1 MIRLLRAAAAWCL
14 AAVLALPGIAAAAA
28 GSPASSTPA
37 PAPAGESA
45 GGVRFTVTADI
56 LNVRSE
62 PSLTAPVIGK
72 LRQGAAVEKLGEADD
87 WFRVRAGELVGW
99 AHSDYLKPTEGGSGG
114 SVDESSNNRA
124 DGPSGGRAD
133 EPSGGRADGNAGTP
147 DAGSGTRPETDPGAG
162 PDDGGLTD
170 VAPSRPKVIGRGIRV
185 APERQEV
192 ETETAGDGERA
203 GHVLGD
209 AVRVRTG
216 PGLDYEIE
224 GYLNR
229 GDRVTVT
236 GSEGEWFRIVTE
248 SGLAGWTAAAY
259 IGFRAD
265 GDAAEGALRG
275 KIIVVDPG
283 HGGNDSGT
291 IGTTFG
297 TYEKT
302 LNLSTAILLKR
313 ELELRGATVVMTRVT
328 DEERPSLQERV
339 GIAEQS
345 GGDAF
350 VSIHYN
356 SAATPASGIL
366 TFYYSG
372 GKDRPLAA
380 VIERRLAEGGLG
392 LASNGISFGNFHVMR
407 ENRLPAVLLELGF
420 LTNAL
425 DEELARTESFQL
437 AAAQAIALGLEDYFA
452 LPFAPQEESA

>member
-1 MIRLLRAAAAWCL
+1 
-14 AAVLALPGIAAAAA
+14 
-28 GSPASSTPA
+28 
-37 PAPAGESA
+37 
-45 GGVRFTVTADI
+45 
-56 LNVRSE
+56 
-62 PSLTAPVIGK
+62 
-72 LRQGAAVEKLGEADD
+72 
-87 WFRVRAGELVGW
+87 
-99 AHSDYLKPTEGGSGG
+99 
-114 SVDESSNNRA
+114 
-124 DGPSGGRAD
+124 
-133 EPSGGRADGNAGTP
+133 
-147 DAGSGTRPETDPGAG
+147 
-162 PDDGGLTD
+162 
-170 VAPSRPKVIGRGIRV
+170 
-185 APERQEV
+185 
-192 ETETAGDGERA
+192 
-203 GHVLGD
+203 VLGD